1 MRCILIILFTLIVSS
16 CKVNYRQKIDLTGT
30 VWECEIT
37 DGCIN
42 TYKFTSNSTFL
53 FLSCEMEDEYFG
65 YYYFK
70 NGYLM
75 IDQIGSINEQELF
88 NSSEEATERKLYK
101 VKITETKLKHLSMS
115 YLINE
120 KWILSDFKFDA
131 KYIYKK
137 IDSIP
142 PFNSF

>member
-1 MRCILIILFTLIVSS
+1 
-16 CKVNYRQKIDLTGT
+16 
-30 VWECEIT
+30 
-37 DGCIN
+37 
-42 TYKFTSNSTFL
+42 
-53 FLSCEMEDEYFG
+53 MEDEYFG